1 MPEIPEVESFRK
13 TAQKHALN
21 KPIKDV
27 KVKEASF
34 LQKITKNKFTRTL
47 KKHKFTKAKRHGK
60 YLFLYINKQWLVLH
74 FGMTGELI
82 HANKKEPDYTKI
94 TFDFA
99 DDFIAYINK
108 RKLGKVYLVKSK
120 EDFIDKKDLGPD
132 AMGLNFDKFYKI
144 AGESKGTVKG
154 ALMKQSSI
162 SGIGNEYSD
171 EILYSSK
178 IHPES
183 KSQNLKKSH
192 WKKIHNQMKRILD
205 KAIEKR
211 TKNKD
216 LPKTWILSNRD
227 EGAKCPRCKGKI
239 KRKKIAGRSS
249 YFCPDCQKVI
259 K

>member
-13 TAQKHALN
+13 TARKHALN
-21 KPIKDV
+21 KTIKDV

-34 LQKITKNKFTRTL
+34 LQKITKKEFIRNL

-60 YLFLYINKQWLVLH
+60 YLFLYINKKWVVLH
-74 FGMTGELI
+74 FGMTGELV
-82 HANKKEPDYTKI
+82 HAKNKEPDYTKLR
-94 TFDFA
+94 FDFA
-99 DDFIAYINK
+99 DDFLAYINK
-108 RKLGKVYLVKSK
+108 RKLGKIYLIESK
-120 EDFIDKKDLGPD
+120 EDFIDKKELGPD
-132 AMGLNFDKFYKI
+132 AKSLSFDKFYKI
-144 AGESKGTVKG
+144 VSESKGTVKG
-154 ALMKQSSI
+154 ELMKQSDL

-183 KSQNLKKSH
+183 KSQNLDKSQ

-211 TKNKD
+211 TKNED

-227 EGAKCPRCKGKI
+227 EGADCPRCKGKI

-249 YFCPDCQKVI
+249 YFCGKCQKTY
-259 K
+259 